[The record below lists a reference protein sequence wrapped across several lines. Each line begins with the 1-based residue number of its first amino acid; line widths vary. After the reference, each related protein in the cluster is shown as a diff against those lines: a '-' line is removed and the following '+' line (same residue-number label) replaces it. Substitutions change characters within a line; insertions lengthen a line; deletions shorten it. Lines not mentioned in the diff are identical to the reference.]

1 MILVDDASGFSRK
14 HGRCVATIG
23 KFDGV
28 HLGHQLILDQ
38 LKEQAREKNL
48 PALVIVL
55 EPHPEE
61 FFAGAG
67 GDCPAR
73 LTGKREKLR
82 LLEECGVD
90 FCFVLRFDAE
100 MSRMSAE
107 EYIRGILVEG
117 LGVAALIVGED
128 FRFGHRRTGDFALL
142 ERKGG
147 ECDFSVHRT
156 LTREIDGMR
165 VSSTLVRRQLAQGDF
180 AMAEKSLGR
189 PFSIRG
195 PVARG
200 EQLGAKLG
208 FPTCNIELPHRR
220 IPLHGIYACIAKTPR
235 GEFPAAVSIGYR
247 PTVTDSGKPVLEA
260 HLLDFEGRL
269 YGETIEVVFR
279 RKIREEEKFAS
290 MEELRR
296 QIAADVETTRR
307 VLTGEARSAQPT
319 RSNAS

>member
-1 MILVDDASGFSRK
+1 M
-14 HGRCVATIG
+14 ATIG

-38 LKEQAREKNL
+38 LKEQAREKDL
-48 PALVIVL
+48 PALVIVI

-61 FFAGAG
+61 FFAGPG

-73 LTGKREKLR
+73 LTDKQEKLR
-82 LLEECGVD
+82 LLEEYGVD
-90 FCFVLRFDAE
+90 FCFVLRFDAA

-107 EYIRGILVEG
+107 AWVRGILVES
-117 LGVAALIVGED
+117 LGVAALIAGED
-128 FRFGHRRTGDFALL
+128 FRFGHRRAGDFALL

-147 ECDFSVHRT
+147 EYDFSVHRT
-156 LTREIDGMR
+156 LTREVEGTR
-165 VSSTLVRRQLAQGDF
+165 VSSTLVRQKLAQGDF
-180 AMAEKSLGR
+180 AMAGKLLGR

-195 PVARG
+195 PVVRG
-200 EQLGAKLG
+200 ERLGAKLG

-220 IPLHGIYACIAKTPR
+220 IPLHGIYACVAKTPG
-235 GEFPAAVSIGYR
+235 GEYPAAVSIGYR

-290 MEELRR
+290 MEELKE
-296 QIAADVETTRR
+296 QIAADVERIRR
-307 VLTGEARSAQPT
+307 VLT
-319 RSNAS
+319 NAAF

>member
-1 MILVDDASGFSRK
+1 MILVEDASGFSRK

-38 LKEQAREKNL
+38 LKGEAREKDL
-48 PALVIVL
+48 PALVIVI

-61 FFAGAG
+61 FFAGSG

-73 LTGKREKLR
+73 LMDKQEKLR
-82 LLEECGVD
+82 LLEEYGVD

-107 EYIRGILVEG
+107 AWVRDILVDG
-117 LGVAALIVGED
+117 LGVAALIAGED
-128 FRFGHRRTGDFALL
+128 FRFGHRRTGDFGLL
-142 ERKGG
+142 EREGR
-147 ECDFSVHRT
+147 EFDFSVHRT
-156 LTREIDGMR
+156 LTREVEGMR
-165 VSSTLVRRQLAQGDF
+165 VSSTLVRQKLAQDDF
-180 AMAEKSLGR
+180 AMVEKLLGR

-195 PVARG
+195 TVARG

-208 FPTCNIELPHRR
+208 FPTCNIELTHRR
-220 IPLHGIYACIAKTPR
+220 IPLHGIYACMVKTPR
-235 GEFPAAVSIGYR
+235 GEYPAAVSIGYR

-260 HLLDFEGRL
+260 HLLDFEGQL

-279 RKIREEEKFAS
+279 QKIREEEKFAS
-290 MEELRR
+290 MDELQR
-296 QIAADVETTRR
+296 QIAADVERIRR
-307 VLTGEARSAQPT
+307 VFADA
-319 RSNAS
+319 AF